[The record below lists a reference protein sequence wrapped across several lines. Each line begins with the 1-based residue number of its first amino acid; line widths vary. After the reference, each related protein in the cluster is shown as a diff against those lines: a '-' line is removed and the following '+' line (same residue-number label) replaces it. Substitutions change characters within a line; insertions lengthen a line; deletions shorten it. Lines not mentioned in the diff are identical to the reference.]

1 MPPTNRRKATG
12 AHRRKPVRWAL
23 KGEKY
28 LSVKSIAPNSV
39 SKGASVDMLRN
50 ALGLRGGDFDWDT
63 REAVMQAQDRLG
75 LPVTGVVTEADWD
88 AIVNPVGR
96 GPAKVR
102 KRRAARSAAPSGG
115 VDGAEEPNGPTG
127 QLDPPQGP

>member
-50 ALGLRGGDFDWDT
+50 ALGLRGGDFDGET
-63 REAVMQAQDRLG
+63 RDAVMQAQDRLE
-75 LPVTGVVTEADWD
+75 LPVTGVVTEADWN
-88 AIVNPVGR
+88 AIVNP
-96 GPAKVR
+96 VR
-102 KRRAARSAAPSGG
+102 KRRAARSAAPAGG